1 MVRDCGQTNG
11 QSLSRPLSPKD
22 QSQLEI
28 STDVWVGALIR
39 RAQLGGAFATVVRKG
54 DPKAGAVLV
63 KLFNPRSRAATLYAS
78 AWRGEGTRIWMEPIA
93 SEVEAD
99 LDAYVEKARGR
110 DPDLWVV
117 EIEDGEG
124 RHFLTEAVEER

>member
-1 MVRDCGQTNG
+1 M
-11 QSLSRPLSPKD
+11 
-22 QSQLEI
+22 EI

-63 KLFNPRSRAATLYAS
+63 KTFNPRTRQAVLYSS
-78 AWRGEGTRIWMEPIA
+78 AWRGEGERVWMQPVA
-93 SEVEAD
+93 SEAEAE

-110 DPDLWVV
+110 DRDLWVV

-124 RHFLTEAVEER
+124 RHFLTEAVEAR